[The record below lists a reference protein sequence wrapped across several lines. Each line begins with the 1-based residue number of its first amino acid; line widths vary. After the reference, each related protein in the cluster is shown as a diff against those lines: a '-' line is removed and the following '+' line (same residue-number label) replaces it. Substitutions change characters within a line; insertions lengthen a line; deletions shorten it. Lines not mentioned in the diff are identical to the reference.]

1 MSKSSKIRWR
11 KSDTEQ
17 LSRKVKN
24 FNAKISRLSKSH
36 PELLDVLPERVTA
49 RELKSMVTNRKEYNR
64 MMKAL
69 SAFTEKGAETV
80 VTGSSG
86 ARTTQWELNQVKKAV
101 QAENRRRKAEK
112 QRLENTPVYIGGKK
126 YTDVRRMAGRQAMQ
140 PLSIRLDTR
149 SQTSWDNFAKYME
162 SQMFGGGQADEQRY
176 LQMCI
181 DCWSG
186 SCSAAQVAILKD
198 SMQRVGIGK
207 CLKAYYN
214 GVDELRPDFIYD
226 AIYTQGKT
234 PSQVF
239 TDILN
244 AINKIGNL
252 PELSPDRFKGHYN
265 RGVKLSPRNKY
276 TSGE

>member
-36 PELLDVLPERVTA
+36 PELLDVLPERVTSK
-49 RELKSMVTNRKEYNR
+49 ELKSMITNRQEYKR
-64 MMKAL
+64 MIKAL
-69 SAFTEKGAETV
+69 SAFTKKGAEKV
-80 VTGSSG
+80 VTGTSG

-140 PLSIRLDTR
+140 PLSVRLDTR

-176 LQMCI
+176 LQMCV

-198 SMQRVGIGK
+198 SMQRVGVGK

-234 PSQVF
+234 PSQTF
-239 TDILN
+239 NAILN

-276 TSGE
+276 TSRE